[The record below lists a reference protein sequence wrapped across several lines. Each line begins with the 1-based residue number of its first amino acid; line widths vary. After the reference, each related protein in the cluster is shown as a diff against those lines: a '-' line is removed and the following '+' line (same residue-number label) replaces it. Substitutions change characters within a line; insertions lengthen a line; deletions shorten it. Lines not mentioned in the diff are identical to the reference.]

1 MENDVVQKI
10 KQNPHY
16 MELVSSRSSFSWLL
30 TFFMMVVYY
39 GFILLTAFKKDLL
52 ATKIGDGVT
61 TWGMPIGLFVIIFT
75 IAITGFYVNRANNK
89 FDDLTAKLRA
99 EVEK

>member
-1 MENDVVQKI
+1 MENDLIQKI

-16 MELVSSRSSFSWLL
+16 RELVSSRSSFGWIL

-39 GFILLTAFKKDLL
+39 GFILLTAFNKELL
-52 ATKIGDGVT
+52 ATKIGAGVT
-61 TWGMPIGLFVIIFT
+61 TYGMPIGLFVIIFT
-75 IAITGFYVNRANNK
+75 IVITGIYVNRANNK
-89 FDDLTAKLRA
+89 FDDLTAKLLA